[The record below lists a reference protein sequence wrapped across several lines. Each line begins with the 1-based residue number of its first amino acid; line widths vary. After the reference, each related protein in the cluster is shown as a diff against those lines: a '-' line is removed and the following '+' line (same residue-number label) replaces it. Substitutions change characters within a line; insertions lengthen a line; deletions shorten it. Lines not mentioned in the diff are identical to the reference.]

1 MVYRIGSA
9 LCAVNASGY
18 IATDKLTTRAGSI
31 SETNVRTAIE
41 SAGVIMK
48 AKEFLRQYEYADKRA
63 KRLQAEYERE
73 LELIDSVRSTLGGDG
88 MPHGSG
94 VSRRT
99 EDAAI
104 RLADKAMRW
113 KMAQVEAI
121 EKRQEVFELIHDV
134 EGTEGEILYERYINL
149 RRWEDICVVIH
160 LSWRQTHRL
169 HGKALNLIEE
179 KMALNGTL

>member
-1 MVYRIGSA
+1 MR
-9 LCAVNASGY
+9 
-18 IATDKLTTRAGSI
+18 
-31 SETNVRTAIE
+31 
-41 SAGVIMK
+41 

-121 EKRQEVFELIHDV
+121 EKRQEVFELIHGIKDIEGDV
-134 EGTEGEILYERYINL
+134 LYEKYINY
-149 RRWEDICVVIH
+149 D
-160 LSWRQTHRL
+160 QTWDEIAHVLNYSIRGVQYA
-169 HGKALNLIEE
+169 HGRALLIVESI
-179 KMALNGTL
+179 L

>member
-1 MVYRIGSA
+1 MR
-9 LCAVNASGY
+9 
-18 IATDKLTTRAGSI
+18 
-31 SETNVRTAIE
+31 
-41 SAGVIMK
+41 

-121 EKRQEVFELIHDV
+121 EKRQEVFELIHGV

-179 KMALNGTL
+179 KMALNGTHL

>member
-1 MVYRIGSA
+1 MR
-9 LCAVNASGY
+9 
-18 IATDKLTTRAGSI
+18 
-31 SETNVRTAIE
+31 
-41 SAGVIMK
+41 

-121 EKRQEVFELIHDV
+121 EKRQEVFELIHGIKDIEGDV
-134 EGTEGEILYERYINL
+134 LYEKYINY
-149 RRWEDICVVIH
+149 D
-160 LSWRQTHRL
+160 QTWDEIAH
-169 HGKALNLIEE
+169 ALNYSVRGVQYAHGRALLIVESI
-179 KMALNGTL
+179 L

>member
-1 MVYRIGSA
+1 
-9 LCAVNASGY
+9 
-18 IATDKLTTRAGSI
+18 
-31 SETNVRTAIE
+31 
-41 SAGVIMK
+41 MK

-113 KMAQVEAI
+113 KIAQVEAI
-121 EKRQEVFELIHDV
+121 EKRQEVFELIHGIKGIEGDV
-134 EGTEGEILYERYINL
+134 LYEKYINY
-149 RRWEDICVVIH
+149 D
-160 LSWRQTHRL
+160 QTWDEIAH
-169 HGKALNLIEE
+169 ALNYSIRGVQYVHGRALLIVAS
-179 KMALNGTL
+179 ML

>member
-1 MVYRIGSA
+1 M
-9 LCAVNASGY
+9 
-18 IATDKLTTRAGSI
+18 T
-31 SETNVRTAIE
+31 
-41 SAGVIMK
+41 
-48 AKEFLRQYEYADKRA
+48 AKEYLKQYEYADKRA

-99 EDAAI
+99 EDAAV

-179 KMALNGTL
+179 KMALNGTHL